1 MTDAA
6 TIQRDLRNIADC
18 RTRDELDG
26 YEAEARRRGIEPHE
40 VTAILE
46 LRRARG

>member
-1 MTDAA
+1 MND
-6 TIQRDLRNIADC
+6 IISRDLRNIRDC
-18 RTRDELDG
+18 ATRAELDG

-46 LRRARG
+46 LRRKQGWV